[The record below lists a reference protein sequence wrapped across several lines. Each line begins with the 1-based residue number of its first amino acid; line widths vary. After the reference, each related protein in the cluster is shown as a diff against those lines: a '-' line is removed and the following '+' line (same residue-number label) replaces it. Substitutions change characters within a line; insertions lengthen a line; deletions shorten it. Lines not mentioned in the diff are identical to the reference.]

1 MYTLIIIIKI
11 IRHNVVAQMIITRF
25 AGDGDGDD
33 DDDADLRLI
42 YAS

>member
-11 IRHNVVAQMIITRF
+11 IRQNVVAQMIITRL
-25 AGDGDGDD
+25 AGDGDD

>member
-11 IRHNVVAQMIITRF
+11 IRHNVVAQTIIMRF
-25 AGDGDGDD
+25 AGDVDD